1 MNMTSH
7 SFANA
12 PRLVANKSG
21 ITRVT
26 VGRDAAAQRSPR
38 LARGKPSPFTAY
50 SPPAPATTD
59 EMIERIEHL
68 YSLRVLERMG
78 DFPTTCCA
86 AAPDGWPSCIA
97 NIDPPVH
104 ARHNLSMVA
113 RI

>member
-1 MNMTSH
+1 
-7 SFANA
+7 
-12 PRLVANKSG
+12 
-21 ITRVT
+21 
-26 VGRDAAAQRSPR
+26 
-38 LARGKPSPFTAY
+38 
-50 SPPAPATTD
+50 
-59 EMIERIEHL
+59 MIERIEHL